1 MSNIPETGR
10 TRRVTIRLVVLQ
22 ILVVSLLATLGG
34 RLWYL
39 QIRNASV
46 YTAKATGN
54 HIREV
59 VEPAVRGEILDASG
73 RILAGNET
81 KLVVSVSRTSL
92 LQQKDAGKAVLTRL
106 ADVLGMPA
114 KDVQEKV
121 RLCDAKT
128 QQPCWNGSPYQP
140 IPVTKEATTQQAM
153 QIMERREDFP
163 GVTAQPTAVRHYTG
177 AEGANLAQV
186 LGYLS
191 PVTDD
196 EVSKTADKAGLDRYL
211 PADQIGRAG
220 LESVYDRDLRGTAG
234 ITKLEV
240 DNLGRVIGTADQ
252 AAPQT
257 GNNLVTSIDAKVQ
270 KVVEDNLAQAMGDA
284 RKTFDKVTNR
294 NYEADSGAAVVM
306 DVHTGRIVAMAS
318 APTYDPN
325 LWQGGISGKDYQAL
339 TSKESNFPLLNRAI
353 QGQSAPGSTFKV
365 ISTTAAVQA
374 GYSLDG
380 RYDCPKAM
388 TIGGRE
394 FKNFESESFG
404 AISLERALEVS
415 CDTVF
420 YGLAYDQ
427 WMKDGGIKPKKE
439 PGDWF
444 FKTAHQFGLGAK
456 TGIDLP
462 SEVTGRVPDRQWKQ
476 SFYDNNKD
484 AWCKQAEKG
493 GNSFSDQIARENC
506 VDGYQMRAGDAVN
519 FAIGQ
524 GDTLVTP
531 VQMAR
536 IYSALANGGTFY
548 RPTVAK
554 AVISP
559 GGDLVREIAPHEDG
573 RLPGDQKLLGYI
585 DQATAGVITSGTAAW
600 KFTGAGWPQ
609 GKIELHAKTGTAEV
623 EGKQT
628 TSWLTT
634 YSRDY
639 AVVMTIS
646 QGGTGSG
653 GSGDAIRR
661 IYQSLYGVDDKGNID
676 QGKALLPKPQAELP
690 KFNPDG
696 TAIIKPVSFDTSASP
711 VGTASSVVPVG
722 SADSAGSVDPAGPV
736 AAASSVVPVGDPGAA
751 GGSPRVF
758 LDPDRPGGGTP
769 VPGVSAAAAVEPTR
783 STTGRGRA

>member
-22 ILVVSLLATLGG
+22 VLVLSLLATLGG

-39 QIRNASV
+39 QVRNGSEYA
-46 YTAKATGN
+46 AKAQGN

-81 KLVVSVSRTSL
+81 KLVVSVSRTAL
-92 LQQKDAGKAVLTRL
+92 LQQKDRGKAALGRL
-106 ADVLGMPA
+106 AEVLGMPV
-114 KDVQEKV
+114 KDVENKV

-128 QQPCWNGSPYQP
+128 PQPCWNGSPYQP
-140 IPVTKEATTQQAM
+140 IPVTQQATTQQAM

-163 GVTAQPTAVRHYTG
+163 GITAQSTALRRYTG
-177 AEGANLAQV
+177 VEGANAAQV

-196 EVSKTADKAGLDRYL
+196 EVTKSADKTGRDRRQ
-211 PADQIGRAG
+211 PSDQIGRAG
-220 LESVYDRDLRGTAG
+220 LESVYDDDLRGTTG
-234 ITKLEV
+234 VDKLEV
-240 DNLGRVIGTADQ
+240 DNLGRVIGSAGRTPAQ
-252 AAPQT
+252 P
-257 GNNLVTSIDAKVQ
+257 GNNLVTSIDARVQ
-270 KVVEDNLAQAMGDA
+270 KVVEDQLAQAMTDA
-284 RKTFDKVTNR
+284 RKTYDKETQKNFV
-294 NYEADSGAAVVM
+294 ADSGAALVM

-318 APTYDPN
+318 APTFDPN
-325 LWQGGISGKDYQAL
+325 LWVGGISAKDYQNL
-339 TSKESNFPLLNRAI
+339 TGKDSNYPLINRAI

-380 RYDCPKAM
+380 RYACPKSL

-404 AISLERALEVS
+404 DISLERALEVS

-427 WMKDGGIKPKKE
+427 WMKDGGIKPKKD
-439 PGDWF
+439 PADWF

-456 TGIDLP
+456 TGVDLP
-462 SEVTGRVPDRQWKQ
+462 GEVPGRVPDRQWKQ
-476 SFYDNNKD
+476 SFYDANKD
-484 AWCKQAEKG
+484 AWCAQAAKG
-493 GNSFSDQIARENC
+493 GHEYADEIARENC
-506 VDGYQMRAGDAVN
+506 VDGNVMRAGDSVN

-531 VQMAR
+531 LQMAR
-536 IYSALANGGTFY
+536 IYSALANGGTLY
-548 RPTVAK
+548 RPTVGK
-554 AVISP
+554 AVVSP
-559 GGDLVREIAPHEDG
+559 DGKPVREIAPHVDG
-573 RLPGDQKLLGYI
+573 KLPDDGKLLSYI

-609 GKIELHAKTGTAEV
+609 GAIELHAKTGTAEV
-623 EGKQT
+623 AGKQT

-634 YSRDY
+634 YSKDY

-653 GSGDAIRR
+653 GSGDAVRR
-661 IYQSLYGVDDKGNID
+661 IYQALYGVDDKGGID
-676 QGKALLPKPQAELP
+676 NSKALLPKPQAELP

-696 TAIIKPVSFDTSASP
+696 TAIIQQASYP
-711 VGTASSVVPVG
+711 
-722 SADSAGSVDPAGPV
+722 AGS
-736 AAASSVVPVGDPGAA
+736 S
-751 GGSPRVF
+751 F
-758 LDPDRPGGGTP
+758 LDPTP
-769 VPGVSAAAAVEPTR
+769 PAGAQAPVDAVPAALEPTR
-783 STTGRGRA
+783 STGRGRA

>member
-22 ILVVSLLATLGG
+22 ILVLSLLATLGG

-59 VEPAVRGEILDASG
+59 VEPSVRGEILDASG
-73 RILAGNET
+73 RILAGNEAR
-81 KLVVSVSRTSL
+81 LVVSVSRTSL
-92 LQQKDAGKAVLTRL
+92 LQQKDGGKAVLGRL
-106 ADVLGMPA
+106 AEVLGMSA

-128 QQPCWNGSPYQP
+128 SQPCWNGSPYQP

-153 QIMERREDFP
+153 QMMERREDFP
-163 GVTAQPTAVRHYTG
+163 GITAQPTAVRRYTG
-177 AEGANLAQV
+177 VEGANMAQV

-191 PVTDD
+191 PVTDE
-196 EVSKTADKAGLDRYL
+196 EVSKTADKSGLDRYL

-240 DNLGRVIGTADQ
+240 DNLGRVIGTAGTV
-252 AAPQT
+252 APQT
-257 GNNLVTSIDAKVQ
+257 GNNLVTSIDARVQ
-270 KVVEDNLAQAMGDA
+270 KVVEDNLAQAMAEA
-284 RKTFDKVTNR
+284 RNTFDKVTNR

-306 DVHTGRIVAMAS
+306 DVHTGRIIAMAS

-325 LWQGGISGKDYQAL
+325 LWVGGISGKDYQSL
-339 TSKESNFPLLNRAI
+339 TSKDSNFPLLNRAI

-365 ISTTAAVQA
+365 VSTTAAVQA

-380 RYDCPKAM
+380 TYPCPKSM

-394 FKNFESESFG
+394 FKNFESENFG
-404 AISLERALEVS
+404 AISLEKALEVS

-427 WMKDGGIKPKKE
+427 WMKDGGIKPKKD

-484 AWCKQAEKG
+484 AWCAQAQKG

-519 FAIGQ
+519 YAIGQ

-548 RPTVAK
+548 RPTIAK

-559 GGDLVREIAPHEDG
+559 SGDLVREIAPHEDAKF
-573 RLPGDQKLLGYI
+573 PGDQKLLSYI

-600 KFTGAGWPQ
+600 KFNGWPQ
-609 GKIELHAKTGTAEV
+609 DKIALHAKTGTAEV

-628 TSWLTT
+628 TSWLDT
-634 YSRDY
+634 YSKDY
-639 AVVMTIS
+639 AVIMTIS

-661 IYQSLYGVDDKGNID
+661 IYQALYGVDDKGAID
-676 QGKALLPKPQAELP
+676 NGKALLPTPQGELP

-696 TAIIKPVSFDTSASP
+696 TAIIKPASY
-711 VGTASSVVPVG
+711 AI
-722 SADSAGSVDPAGPV
+722 DPA
-736 AAASSVVPVGDPGAA
+736 PGAPA
-751 GGSPRVF
+751 PAPVLSAVTPAQADAAQATAF
-758 LDPDRPGGGTP
+758 LDPMPPADSPAPYTAADAALEPNRP
-769 VPGVSAAAAVEPTR
+769 
-783 STTGRGRA
+783 GRGRA

>member
-106 ADVLGMPA
+106 AEVLGMPA

-163 GVTAQPTAVRHYTG
+163 GITAQPTAVRHYTG

-191 PVTDD
+191 PVTDE
-196 EVSKTADKAGLDRYL
+196 EVSKTAEQAGLDRYL

-339 TSKESNFPLLNRAI
+339 TNKDSNFPLLNRAI

-380 RYDCPKAM
+380 RYDCPKSM

-427 WMKDGGIKPKKE
+427 WMKDGGIKPKKD

-493 GNSFSDQIARENC
+493 GNTFSDQIARENC

-585 DQATAGVITSGTAAW
+585 DQATAGVVTGGTAAW

-676 QGKALLPKPQAELP
+676 QGRALLPKPQAELP

-696 TAIIKPVSFDTSASP
+696 TAIIKPVSFDAAAGSAASAGPATSAAP
-711 VGTASSVVPVG
+711 AALVGAP
-722 SADSAGSVDPAGPV
+722 PA
-736 AAASSVVPVGDPGAA
+736 
-751 GGSPRVF
+751 F
-758 LDPDRPGGGTP
+758 LDPDRSGGGTP
-769 VPGVSAAAAVEPTR
+769 VPGIPAAAAVEPTR

>member
-22 ILVVSLLATLGG
+22 ILVLSLLATLGG

-39 QIRNASV
+39 QIRSASE

-59 VEPAVRGEILDASG
+59 VEPAVRGEILDAAG

-81 KLVVSVSRTSL
+81 KLVVSVSRTAL
-92 LQQKDAGKAVLTRL
+92 MQQKDQGKAVLSRL
-106 ADVLGMPA
+106 AEVLGMPA

-128 QQPCWNGSPYQP
+128 PQPCWNGSPYQP
-140 IPVTKEATTQQAM
+140 IPVTKDATTQQAM

-163 GVTAQPTAVRHYTG
+163 GVTAQPTAIRHYTG
-177 AEGANLAQV
+177 VEGANAAQV

-196 EVSKTADKAGLDRYL
+196 EVSKTVDKTGLDRYL
-211 PADQIGRAG
+211 PSDQIGRAG
-220 LESVYDRDLRGTAG
+220 LESVYDRDLRGTTG
-234 ITKLEV
+234 VTKLEV
-240 DNLGRVIGTADQ
+240 DNLGRVIGTAGAVPAQ
-252 AAPQT
+252 P
-257 GNNLVTSIDAKVQ
+257 GNNLVTSIDARVQ
-270 KVVEDNLAQAMGDA
+270 KVVEDNLAQAMSDA

-325 LWQGGISGKDYQAL
+325 LWVGGITGKDYQNL
-339 TSKESNFPLLNRAI
+339 TTKESNFPLLNRAI

-374 GYSLDG
+374 GYPLDG
-380 RYDCPKAM
+380 KYPCPTSL

-394 FKNFESESFG
+394 FKNFEAESFG
-404 AISLERALEVS
+404 SISLEKALEIS

-427 WMKDGGIKPKKE
+427 WMKDGGIKPKKD

-444 FKTAHQFGLGAK
+444 YKTAHQFGLGAK

-484 AWCKQAEKG
+484 AWCAQAAKG
-493 GNSFSDQIARENC
+493 GNSYSDQIARENC
-506 VDGYQMRAGDAVN
+506 QDGYQMRAGDSVN

-531 VQMAR
+531 IQMAR
-536 IYSALANGGTFY
+536 IYAALANGGTFY

-559 GGDLVREIAPHEDG
+559 SGDLVREIAPHEDAKF
-573 RLPGDQKLLGYI
+573 PGDQKLLSYI
-585 DQATAGVITSGTAAW
+585 DQATAGVVTGGTAAW

-623 EGKQT
+623 QDKQT

-634 YSRDY
+634 YSADY

-661 IYQSLYGVDDKGNID
+661 IYQALYGVDDKGNID
-676 QGKALLPKPQAELP
+676 TGKAVLPKPQAELP

-696 TAIIKPVSFDTSASP
+696 TAIIKQAAFPAAP
-711 VGTASSVVPVG
+711 GTFLDPAQ
-722 SADSAGSVDPAGPV
+722 PAGPASALYT
-736 AAASSVVPVGDPGAA
+736 AAGAA
-751 GGSPRVF
+751 LEPNRGTWNGS
-758 LDPDRPGGGTP
+758 
-769 VPGVSAAAAVEPTR
+769 
-783 STTGRGRA
+783 TGRGRA

>member
-106 ADVLGMPA
+106 AEVLGMPA

-128 QQPCWNGSPYQP
+128 PQPCWNGSPYQP

-163 GVTAQPTAVRHYTG
+163 GITAQPTAVRHYTG

-191 PVTDD
+191 PVTDE

-270 KVVEDNLAQAMGDA
+270 KVVEDNLAQAMSDA

-380 RYDCPKAM
+380 RYDCPKSM

-427 WMKDGGIKPKKE
+427 WMKDGGIKPKKD

-462 SEVTGRVPDRQWKQ
+462 SEVPGRVPDRQWKQ

-493 GNSFSDQIARENC
+493 GNTFSDLIARENC

-585 DQATAGVITSGTAAW
+585 DQATAGVVTSGTAAW

-696 TAIIKPVSFDTSASP
+696 TAIIKPVSFDASA
-711 VGTASSVVPVG
+711 G
-722 SADSAGSVDPAGPV
+722 SAASATSAGSVGSVGSAV
-736 AAASSVVPVGDPGAA
+736 SAASVVPLGDPGVT

-758 LDPDRPGGGTP
+758 LDPDRSGGSTP
-769 VPGVSAAAAVEPTR
+769 VPVAAAAAAVEPTR

>member
-106 ADVLGMPA
+106 AEVLGMPA

-128 QQPCWNGSPYQP
+128 PQPCWNGSPYQP

-163 GVTAQPTAVRHYTG
+163 GITAQPTAVRHYTG

-234 ITKLEV
+234 VTKLEV

-257 GNNLVTSIDAKVQ
+257 GNNLVTSIDARVQ
-270 KVVEDNLAQAMGDA
+270 KVVEDNLAQAMSEA

-339 TSKESNFPLLNRAI
+339 TSKETNFPLLNRAI

-380 RYDCPKAM
+380 RYDCPKSM

-427 WMKDGGIKPKKE
+427 WMKDGGIKPKKD

-462 SEVTGRVPDRQWKQ
+462 SEVPGRVPDRQWKQ

-493 GNSFSDQIARENC
+493 GNTFSDQIARENC

-585 DQATAGVITSGTAAW
+585 DQATAGVVTGGTAAW

-696 TAIIKPVSFDTSASP
+696 TAIIKPASFDASAGSAAP
-711 VGTASSVVPVG
+711 AGSVVPAVSAVSAG
-722 SADSAGSVDPAGPV
+722 SAVSADSAVSA
-736 AAASSVVPVGDPGAA
+736 VPVGDPGVT

-758 LDPDRPGGGTP
+758 LDPDRSGGTP
-769 VPGVSAAAAVEPTR
+769 VPVAAAVAAVEPTR

>member
-10 TRRVTIRLVVLQ
+10 TQRVTIRLVVLQ
-22 ILVVSLLATLGG
+22 ILVLSLLATLGG

-39 QIRNASV
+39 QIRTGDEYA
-46 YTAKATGN
+46 AKAQGN

-59 VEPAVRGEILDASG
+59 VEPAIRGEILDASG
-73 RILAGNET
+73 RVLAGNET

-92 LQQKDAGKAVLTRL
+92 LQQKDHGKGVLARL
-106 ADVLGMPA
+106 ADVLGLPA
-114 KDVQEKV
+114 KDVQDKV

-128 QQPCWNGSPYQP
+128 PQPCWNGSPYQP
-140 IPVTKEATTQQAM
+140 IPVTQQATTQQAM

-163 GVTAQPTAVRHYTG
+163 GVTAQPTAVRRYTG
-177 AEGANLAQV
+177 VEGANASQV

-196 EVSKTADKAGLDRYL
+196 EVTKSADKSGRERRL
-211 PADQIGRAG
+211 PSDQIGRAG
-220 LESVYDRDLRGTAG
+220 LESVYDDDLRGTTG
-234 ITKLEV
+234 VDKLEV
-240 DNLGRVIGTADQ
+240 DNLGRVIGSAGRTA
-252 AAPQT
+252 AKP
-257 GNNLVTSIDAKVQ
+257 GENLVTSIDARVQ
-270 KVVEDNLAQAMGDA
+270 KVVEDQLAQAMVDA
-284 RKTFDKVTNR
+284 RKVYDKETKK

-306 DVHTGRIVAMAS
+306 DVHTGRIIAMAS
-318 APTYDPN
+318 APTFDPN
-325 LWQGGISGKDYQAL
+325 LWVGGISAKDYQNL
-339 TSKESNFPLLNRAI
+339 TSKDSNYPLINRAI

-380 RYDCPKAM
+380 HYPCPTSL

-404 AISLERALEVS
+404 DITLEKALEVS

-427 WMKDGGIKPKKE
+427 WMKDGGIKPKN
-439 PGDWF
+439 PNDWF
-444 FKTAHQFGLGAK
+444 FKTAHQFGLGSK

-462 SEVTGRVPDRQWKQ
+462 SEVPGRVPDRQWKQ
-476 SFYDNNKD
+476 SFFDANKD
-484 AWCKQAEKG
+484 AWCAQAAKG
-493 GNSFSDQIARENC
+493 GHEYTDEIARENC
-506 VDGYQMRAGDAVN
+506 VDGNQMRAGDSVN

-536 IYSALANGGTFY
+536 IYSALANGGTLY
-548 RPTVAK
+548 RPTVGK
-554 AVISP
+554 AIVSP
-559 GGDLVREIAPHEDG
+559 DGTLVRDIAPHEDG
-573 RLPGDQKLLGYI
+573 KLPADNKLLSYI
-585 DQATAGVITSGTAAW
+585 NQATAGVITSGTAAW

-623 EGKQT
+623 AGKQT

-634 YSRDY
+634 YSGDY

-653 GSGDAIRR
+653 GSGDSVRR
-661 IYQSLYGVDDKGNID
+661 IYQALYGVDDKGNVD
-676 QGKALLPKPQAELP
+676 NGKALLPKPQAELP

-696 TAIIKPVSFDTSASP
+696 TAIVKPASFQDGAAFP
-711 VGTASSVVPVG
+711 
-722 SADSAGSVDPAGPV
+722 AGSTFLDQAPPSGGAAEPYPV
-736 AAASSVVPVGDPGAA
+736 ALAA
-751 GGSPRVF
+751 
-758 LDPDRPGGGTP
+758 L
-769 VPGVSAAAAVEPTR
+769 EPTR
-783 STTGRGRA
+783 TGGRSRA

>member
-22 ILVVSLLATLGG
+22 ILVLSLLATLGG

-39 QIRNASV
+39 QIRNAKE

-81 KLVVSVSRTSL
+81 RLVVSVSRTSL
-92 LQQKDAGKAVLTRL
+92 LQQKDGGKAVLGRL
-106 ADVLGMPA
+106 AEVLGMPA

-128 QQPCWNGSPYQP
+128 PQPCWNGSPYQP

-163 GVTAQPTAVRHYTG
+163 GITAQPTAVRRYTG
-177 AEGANLAQV
+177 AEGANMAQV

-196 EVSKTADKAGLDRYL
+196 EVSKTADKTGLDRYL

-240 DNLGRVIGTADQ
+240 DNLGRVIGNAGTV
-252 AAPQT
+252 APQT
-257 GNNLVTSIDAKVQ
+257 GNNLVTSIDARVQ
-270 KVVEDNLAQAMGDA
+270 KVVEDNLAQAMSDA
-284 RKTFDKVTNR
+284 RNTFDKVTNR

-306 DVHTGRIVAMAS
+306 DVHTGRIIAMAS

-325 LWQGGISGKDYQAL
+325 LWVGGISGKDYQSL
-339 TSKESNFPLLNRAI
+339 TSKDSNFPLLNRAI

-365 ISTTAAVQA
+365 VSTTAAVQA

-380 RYDCPKAM
+380 TYPCPKAM

-404 AISLERALEVS
+404 SISLEKALEVS

-427 WMKDGGIKPKKE
+427 WMKDGGIKPKKDAA
-439 PGDWF
+439 DWF
-444 FKTAHQFGLGAK
+444 FKTAHEFGLGAK

-462 SEVTGRVPDRQWKQ
+462 SEVPGRVPDRQWKQ

-484 AWCKQAEKG
+484 AWCAQAQKG
-493 GNSFSDQIARENC
+493 GNSFSDQIAKENC

-519 FAIGQ
+519 YAIGQ

-548 RPTVAK
+548 RPTIAK

-559 GGDLVREIAPHEDG
+559 SGDLVREIAPHADAKF
-573 RLPGDQKLLGYI
+573 PGDQKLLSYI

-600 KFTGAGWPQ
+600 KFNGWPQ
-609 GKIELHAKTGTAEV
+609 DKIALHAKTGTAEV

-628 TSWLTT
+628 TSWLDT
-634 YSRDY
+634 YSKDY

-661 IYQSLYGVDDKGNID
+661 IYQALYGVDDKGNID
-676 QGKALLPKPQAELP
+676 NGKALLPAPQADLP

-696 TAIIKPVSFDTSASP
+696 TAIIKPAAYT
-711 VGTASSVVPVG
+711 
-722 SADSAGSVDPAGPV
+722 VDPAQGSVAQAPAL
-736 AAASSVVPVGDPGAA
+736 AAAPAFAPAPA
-751 GGSPRVF
+751 
-758 LDPDRPGGGTP
+758 LTP
-769 VPGVSAAAAVEPTR
+769 VPALAAAAAPAPSDAAAAVAWDPSATFLDPAPPAGSPAPYTAVDTALEPTNR
-783 STTGRGRA
+783 QGRGRA

>member
-106 ADVLGMPA
+106 AEVLGMPA

-163 GVTAQPTAVRHYTG
+163 GITAQPTAVRHYTG

-191 PVTDD
+191 PVTDE
-196 EVSKTADKAGLDRYL
+196 EVSKTADQAGLDRYL

-339 TSKESNFPLLNRAI
+339 TSKDSNFPLLNRAI

-380 RYDCPKAM
+380 RYDCPKSM

-493 GNSFSDQIARENC
+493 GNTFSDQIARENC

-585 DQATAGVITSGTAAW
+585 DQATAGVVTGGTAAW

-696 TAIIKPVSFDTSASP
+696 TAIIKPVSFDASA
-711 VGTASSVVPVG
+711 GAAASVVPVG
-722 SADSAGSVDPAGPV
+722 QASSASSATSAGSAG
-736 AAASSVVPVGDPGAA
+736 SVVPVGDPGVTGGAA
-751 GGSPRVF
+751 RVF

-769 VPGVSAAAAVEPTR
+769 VPGIAAAAAVEPTR

>member
-22 ILVVSLLATLGG
+22 ILVLSLLATLGG

-106 ADVLGMPA
+106 AEVLGMPA

-128 QQPCWNGSPYQP
+128 PQPCWNGSPYQP

-163 GVTAQPTAVRHYTG
+163 GITAQPTAVRHYTG

-196 EVSKTADKAGLDRYL
+196 EVSRTADKAGLDRYL

-252 AAPQT
+252 ALPQT

-325 LWQGGISGKDYQAL
+325 LWQGGISGQDYQAL

-427 WMKDGGIKPKKE
+427 WMKDGGIKPKKD

-493 GNSFSDQIARENC
+493 GNTFSDQIARENC

-585 DQATAGVITSGTAAW
+585 DQATAGVVTSGTAAW

-696 TAIIKPVSFDTSASP
+696 TAIIKPVSFDAGAGPAGSALP
-711 VGTASSVVPVG
+711 TGSVVP
-722 SADSAGSVDPAGPV
+722 A
-736 AAASSVVPVGDPGAA
+736 GDPGVTD
-751 GGSPRVF
+751 GSPRVF
-758 LDPDRPGGGTP
+758 LDPDRSGGTP
-769 VPGVSAAAAVEPTR
+769 VPVAAAATAAAAVEPTR
-783 STTGRGRA
+783 SSTGRGRA

>member
-22 ILVVSLLATLGG
+22 ILVLSLLATLGG

-73 RILAGNET
+73 RILAGNEAR
-81 KLVVSVSRTSL
+81 LVVSVSRTSL
-92 LQQKDAGKAVLTRL
+92 LQQKDGGKAVLGRL
-106 ADVLGMPA
+106 AEVLGMPA
-114 KDVQEKV
+114 KDVQEKT

-128 QQPCWNGSPYQP
+128 PQPCWNGSPYQP

-163 GVTAQPTAVRHYTG
+163 GVTAQPTAVRRYTG
-177 AEGANLAQV
+177 AEGANMAQV

-191 PVTDD
+191 PVTDE
-196 EVSKTADKAGLDRYL
+196 EVSKTASKSGLDRYL

-234 ITKLEV
+234 ITQLEV
-240 DNLGRVIGTADQ
+240 DNLGRVIGTAGA

-257 GNNLVTSIDAKVQ
+257 GNNLVTSIDARVQ
-270 KVVEDNLAQAMGDA
+270 KVVEDNLAQAMADA

-325 LWQGGISGKDYQAL
+325 LWVGGITGKDYQSL
-339 TSKESNFPLLNRAI
+339 TSKDSNFPLLNRAI

-365 ISTTAAVQA
+365 VSTTAAVEA

-380 RYDCPKAM
+380 TYACPKSM

-394 FKNFESESFG
+394 FKNFESENFG
-404 AISLERALEVS
+404 SISLEKALEVS

-484 AWCKQAEKG
+484 AWCAQAQKG
-493 GNSFSDQIARENC
+493 GTSFSDQIAKENC

-548 RPTVAK
+548 RPTIAK

-559 GGDLVREIAPHEDG
+559 SGDLVREIAPHEDG
-573 RLPGDQKLLGYI
+573 KFPGSQKLLSYI
-585 DQATAGVITSGTAAW
+585 DQATAGVITGGTAAW
-600 KFTGAGWPQ
+600 KFSGAGWPQ
-609 GKIELHAKTGTAEV
+609 NKIELHAKTGTAEV

-634 YSRDY
+634 YSKDY

-653 GSGDAIRR
+653 GSGDAVRR
-661 IYQSLYGVDDKGNID
+661 IYQALYGVDDKGNID
-676 QGKALLPKPQAELP
+676 NGKALLPAPQAELP

-696 TAIIKPVSFDTSASP
+696 TAIVKQAAYTANTADTSNTVGPAPAFLEQTQGEPAPAS
-711 VGTASSVVPVG
+711 A
-722 SADSAGSVDPAGPV
+722 
-736 AAASSVVPVGDPGAA
+736 
-751 GGSPRVF
+751 F
-758 LDPDRPGGGTP
+758 LDPAQPNDRPAPGT
-769 VPGVSAAAAVEPTR
+769 AADAALEPNR
-783 STTGRGRA
+783 GPGRGRA

>member
-22 ILVVSLLATLGG
+22 ILVLSLLATLGG

-39 QIRNASV
+39 QIRNAKE

-81 KLVVSVSRTSL
+81 RLVVSVSRTSL
-92 LQQKDAGKAVLTRL
+92 LQQKDGGKGVLGRL
-106 ADVLGMPA
+106 AEVLGMPA

-163 GVTAQPTAVRHYTG
+163 GVTAQPTAVRRYTG
-177 AEGANLAQV
+177 AEGANMAQV

-191 PVTDD
+191 PVTDE
-196 EVSKTADKAGLDRYL
+196 EVSKTASKSGLDRYL

-234 ITKLEV
+234 ITKLAV
-240 DNLGRVIGTADQ
+240 DNLGRVIGTAGSV
-252 AAPQT
+252 APQT
-257 GNNLVTSIDAKVQ
+257 GDNLVTSIDARVQ
-270 KVVEDNLAQAMGDA
+270 KVVEDNLAQAMTDA
-284 RKTFDKVTNR
+284 RNTFDKVTNR

-325 LWQGGISGKDYQAL
+325 LWVGGISGKDYQSL
-339 TSKESNFPLLNRAI
+339 TSKDSNFPLLNRAI

-365 ISTTAAVQA
+365 VSTTAAVQA

-380 RYDCPKAM
+380 TYACPKSL

-394 FKNFESESFG
+394 FKNFESENFG
-404 AISLERALEVS
+404 SISLEKALEVS

-427 WMKDGGIKPKKE
+427 WMKDGGIKPKN

-444 FKTAHQFGLGAK
+444 FKTAHEFGLGAK

-462 SEVTGRVPDRQWKQ
+462 AEVPGRVPDRQWKQ

-484 AWCKQAEKG
+484 AWCAQAQKG

-548 RPTVAK
+548 RPTIAK

-559 GGDLVREIAPHEDG
+559 SGDLVREIAPHEDAKF
-573 RLPGDQKLLGYI
+573 PGDQKLLSYI

-600 KFTGAGWPQ
+600 KFAGAGWPQ
-609 GKIELHAKTGTAEV
+609 NKIELHAKTGTAEV

-634 YSRDY
+634 YSKDY

-653 GSGDAIRR
+653 GSGDAVRR
-661 IYQSLYGVDDKGNID
+661 IYQALYGVDDKGNID
-676 QGKALLPKPQAELP
+676 NSKALLPAPQSQLP

-696 TAIIKPVSFDTSASP
+696 TAIIKPASYDA
-711 VGTASSVVPVG
+711 GAVPPAQAAQAVQL
-722 SADSAGSVDPAGPV
+722 APLAPAQAGAV
-736 AAASSVVPVGDPGAA
+736 AAAQVDYDPAVA
-751 GGSPRVF
+751 F
-758 LDPDRPGGGTP
+758 LDPTPPAGSPASYTAVDAALEPNRP
-769 VPGVSAAAAVEPTR
+769 
-783 STTGRGRA
+783 GRGRA

>member
-22 ILVVSLLATLGG
+22 ILVLSLLATLGG

-39 QIRNASV
+39 QIRNAKE

-73 RILAGNET
+73 RILAGNEAR
-81 KLVVSVSRTSL
+81 LVVSVSRTSL
-92 LQQKDAGKAVLTRL
+92 LQQKDGGKAVLGRL
-106 ADVLGMPA
+106 AEVLGMPA

-128 QQPCWNGSPYQP
+128 PQPCWNGSPYQP

-163 GVTAQPTAVRHYTG
+163 GITAQPTSVRRYTG

-196 EVSKTADKAGLDRYL
+196 EVSKTADKSGLDRYL

-240 DNLGRVIGTADQ
+240 DNLGRVIGTAGTV
-252 AAPQT
+252 APQT
-257 GNNLVTSIDAKVQ
+257 GNNLVTSIDARVQ
-270 KVVEDNLAQAMGDA
+270 KVVEDNLAQAMADA
-284 RKTFDKVTNR
+284 RNTFDKVTNR

-306 DVHTGRIVAMAS
+306 DVHTGRIIAMAS

-325 LWQGGISGKDYQAL
+325 LWVGGISGKDYQSL
-339 TSKESNFPLLNRAI
+339 TSKDSNFPLLNRAI

-365 ISTTAAVQA
+365 ISTTAAVEA

-380 RYDCPKAM
+380 TYSCPKAM

-394 FKNFESESFG
+394 FKNFESENFG
-404 AISLERALEVS
+404 SISLEKALEVS

-427 WMKDGGIKPKKE
+427 WMKDGGIKPKKD

-444 FKTAHQFGLGAK
+444 FKAAHQFGLGAK
-456 TGIDLP
+456 TGVDLP
-462 SEVTGRVPDRQWKQ
+462 AEVPGRVPDRQWKQ

-484 AWCKQAEKG
+484 AWCAQAQKG

-519 FAIGQ
+519 YAIGQ

-548 RPTVAK
+548 RPTIAK

-559 GGDLVREIAPHEDG
+559 SGDLVREIAPHEDAKF
-573 RLPGDQKLLGYI
+573 PGDQKLLSYI

-600 KFTGAGWPQ
+600 KFNGWPQ
-609 GKIELHAKTGTAEV
+609 DKIALHAKTGTAEV

-628 TSWLTT
+628 TSWLDT
-634 YSRDY
+634 YSKDY
-639 AVVMTIS
+639 AIVMTIS

-661 IYQSLYGVDDKGNID
+661 IYQALYGVDDKGNID
-676 QGKALLPKPQAELP
+676 NSKALLPTPQGELP

-696 TAIIKPVSFDTSASP
+696 TAIIKPASY
-711 VGTASSVVPVG
+711 T
-722 SADSAGSVDPAGPV
+722 VDPA
-736 AAASSVVPVGDPGAA
+736 PGAVAPAPVLPAA
-751 GGSPRVF
+751 GPAQSVQAVPPVQAAQPVQF
-758 LDPDRPGGGTP
+758 TQFAQADAAPATAWLDPAPPSDSP
-769 VPGVSAAAAVEPTR
+769 VSYTVADAALEPNR
-783 STTGRGRA
+783 AGRGRA

>member
-1 MSNIPETGR
+1 MTNIPETGR

-22 ILVVSLLATLGG
+22 ILVLSLLATLGG

-39 QIRNASV
+39 QIRNGKEFSE
-46 YTAKATGN
+46 KAQGN

-59 VEPAVRGEILDASG
+59 VEPAVRGEILDAAG

-81 KLVVSVSRTSL
+81 KLVVSVSRTAL
-92 LQQKDAGKAVLTRL
+92 MQQKDRGKEVLTRL
-106 ADVLGMPA
+106 AEVLGVPA
-114 KDVQEKV
+114 DDVKNKV

-128 QQPCWNGSPYQP
+128 PQPCWNGSPYQP
-140 IPVTKEATTQQAM
+140 IPVTQQATTQQAM

-163 GVTAQPTAVRHYTG
+163 GVTAQPTALRRYTG
-177 AEGANLAQV
+177 AEGASAAQI

-196 EVSKTADKAGLDRYL
+196 EVTKTADKSGRERRL
-211 PADQIGRAG
+211 PSDQIGRAG
-220 LESVYDRDLRGTAG
+220 LESVYDDDLRGTTG
-234 ITKLEV
+234 VDRLEV
-240 DNLGRVIGTADQ
+240 DNLGRVIGSAGTTPAQ
-252 AAPQT
+252 P
-257 GNNLVTSIDAKVQ
+257 GNNLVTSIDARVQ
-270 KVVEDNLAQAMGDA
+270 KVVEDQLNQAMVEA
-284 RKTFDKVTNR
+284 RKVFDKETNR
-294 NYEADSGAAVVM
+294 NYIADSGAAVVM

-325 LWQGGISGKDYQAL
+325 LWVGGISAKDYEAL
-339 TSKESNFPLLNRAI
+339 NSKDSNYPLINRAI

-374 GYSLDG
+374 GYDLNG
-380 RYDCPKAM
+380 RYPCPKSL

-394 FKNFESESFG
+394 FKNFESEQFG
-404 AISLERALEVS
+404 DITLEKALEVS

-427 WMKDGGIKPKKE
+427 WMKDGGLKPKKDA
-439 PGDWF
+439 PDWF
-444 FKTAHQFGLGAK
+444 FKTAHEFGLGAK

-462 SEVTGRVPDRQWKQ
+462 GEVPGRVPDRQWKQ
-476 SFYDNNKD
+476 SYYDAMKQS
-484 AWCKQAEKG
+484 WCDQAAKG
-493 GNSFSDQIARENC
+493 GHEYADEIARENC
-506 VDGYQMRAGDAVN
+506 ADGNQMRAGDMVN

-531 VQMAR
+531 LQMAR
-536 IYSALANGGTFY
+536 IYSALANGGTLY
-548 RPTVAK
+548 RPSIGK
-554 AVISP
+554 AVVSP
-559 GGDLVREIAPHEDG
+559 DGTLVRDIAPHEDG
-573 RLPGDQKLLGYI
+573 KIPAQGQLLEYI

-623 EGKQT
+623 AGKQT

-634 YSRDY
+634 YSKDY

-653 GSGDAIRR
+653 GSGDSVRR
-661 IYQSLYGVDDKGNID
+661 IYQALYGVDDKGTID
-676 QGKALLPKPQAELP
+676 NGKALLPKPQAELP

-696 TAIIKPVSFDTSASP
+696 TAIVQ
-711 VGTASSVVPVG
+711 
-722 SADSAGSVDPAGPV
+722 
-736 AAASSVVPVGDPGAA
+736 AAYTYEGD
-751 GGSPRVF
+751 RTF
-758 LDPDRPGGGTP
+758 LDPARPAQADPAPAVALAALEPNRAGG
-769 VPGVSAAAAVEPTR
+769 PGR
-783 STTGRGRA
+783 SRS

>member
-22 ILVVSLLATLGG
+22 ILVLSLLATLGG

-106 ADVLGMPA
+106 AEVLGMPA

-128 QQPCWNGSPYQP
+128 PQPCWNGSPYQP
-140 IPVTKEATTQQAM
+140 IPVTKDATTQQAM

-177 AEGANLAQV
+177 AEGANMAQV

-191 PVTDD
+191 PVTDE

-234 ITKLEV
+234 VTKLEV
-240 DNLGRVIGTADQ
+240 DNLGRVIGTADK

-257 GNNLVTSIDAKVQ
+257 GNNLVTSIDARVQ
-270 KVVEDNLAQAMGDA
+270 KVVEDNLAQAMADA
-284 RKTFDKVTNR
+284 RKTWDKNTQR

-306 DVHTGRIVAMAS
+306 DVHTGQIVAMAS
-318 APTYDPN
+318 APSYDPN
-325 LWQGGISGKDYQAL
+325 LWQGGISGKDYQGL
-339 TSKESNFPLLNRAI
+339 TSKDSNFPLLNRAI

-365 ISTTAAVQA
+365 VSTAAAAQA
-374 GYSLDG
+374 GYALNGNYPCPASL
-380 RYDCPKAM
+380 

-394 FKNFESESFG
+394 FKNFESQGHGSITL
-404 AISLERALEVS
+404 ARALEVS

-427 WMKDGGIKPKKE
+427 WMADGGIKPKKE
-439 PGDWF
+439 TGDWF
-444 FKTAHQFGLGAK
+444 YKTAHQFGLGAK

-462 SEVTGRVPDRQWKQ
+462 SEATGRVPDRQWKQ

-484 AWCKQAEKG
+484 AWCRQAEKG
-493 GNSFSDQIARENC
+493 GKEYADLIAKENC
-506 VDGYQMRAGDAVN
+506 ADGYVLRAGDAVN
-519 FAIGQ
+519 YAIGQ

-531 VQMAR
+531 LQMAR
-536 IYSALANGGTFY
+536 IYAALANGGTLW

-559 GGDLVREIAPHEDG
+559 SGELVREIAPHEDG
-573 RLPGDQKLLGYI
+573 RLPTDAKTLQYI
-585 DQATAGVITSGTAAW
+585 DEATKGVVSTGTAAW

-609 GKIELHAKTGTAEV
+609 DKIELHAKTGTAEV

-628 TSWLTT
+628 TSYLTT

-653 GSGDAIRR
+653 GSGDSVRR
-661 IYQSLYGVDDKGNID
+661 IYQALYGVDDKGGID
-676 QGKALLPKPQAELP
+676 QGRALLPKPQAELP
-690 KFNPDG
+690 KFNADG
-696 TAIIKPVSFDTSASP
+696 TAIIKPASFAG
-711 VGTASSVVPVG
+711 GTAG
-722 SADSAGSVDPAGPV
+722 DAG
-736 AAASSVVPVGDPGAA
+736 AADPGVTGAA
-751 GGSPRVF
+751 PRVF
-758 LDPDRPGGGTP
+758 LDPAQPGGTAP
-769 VPGVSAAAAVEPTR
+769 VLLAAEAAAVEPTR
-783 STTGRGRA
+783 STGRGRA

>member
-106 ADVLGMPA
+106 AEVLGMPA

-163 GVTAQPTAVRHYTG
+163 GITAQPTAVRHYTG

-191 PVTDD
+191 PVTDE
-196 EVSKTADKAGLDRYL
+196 EVSKTAEQAGLDRYL

-339 TSKESNFPLLNRAI
+339 TNKDSNFPLLNRAI

-380 RYDCPKAM
+380 RYDCPKSM

-427 WMKDGGIKPKKE
+427 WMKDGGIKPKKD

-493 GNSFSDQIARENC
+493 GNTFSDQIARENC

-585 DQATAGVITSGTAAW
+585 DQATAGVVTGGTAAW

-676 QGKALLPKPQAELP
+676 QGRALLPKPQAELP

-696 TAIIKPVSFDTSASP
+696 TAIIKPVSFDA
-711 VGTASSVVPVG
+711 AAG
-722 SADSAGSVDPAGPV
+722 SAASAGPAAP
-736 AAASSVVPVGDPGAA
+736 AALVGAPPA
-751 GGSPRVF
+751 F
-758 LDPDRPGGGTP
+758 LDPDRSGGGTP
-769 VPGVSAAAAVEPTR
+769 VPGIPAAAAVEPTR

>member
-22 ILVVSLLATLGG
+22 ILVLSLLATLGG

-39 QIRNASV
+39 QIRTGSQYV
-46 YTAKATGN
+46 AKSQGN

-59 VEPAVRGEILDASG
+59 VEPAIRGEILDASG
-73 RILAGNET
+73 RVLAGNQT

-92 LQQKDAGKAVLTRL
+92 LQQKDHGKAVLSRL
-106 ADVLGMPA
+106 ADVLGVPA

-128 QQPCWNGSPYQP
+128 PQPCWNGSPYQP
-140 IPVTKEATTQQAM
+140 IPVTQQATTQQAM

-163 GVTAQPTAVRHYTG
+163 GVTAQPTAVRQYPLPD
-177 AEGANLAQV
+177 GANAAQV

-196 EVSKTADKAGLDRYL
+196 EVSKSADKTGRDRRL
-211 PADQIGRAG
+211 PSDQVGRAG
-220 LESVYDRDLRGTAG
+220 LESVYDNDLRGTTG
-234 ITKLEV
+234 VDKLEV
-240 DNLGRVIGTADQ
+240 DNLGRVIGSAGGTPAQ
-252 AAPQT
+252 P
-257 GNNLVTSIDAKVQ
+257 GNNLVTSIDARVQ
-270 KVVEDNLAQAMGDA
+270 KSVEDNLLQAMSDA
-284 RKTFDKVTNR
+284 RKTVDTVTNQPFA
-294 NYEADSGAAVVM
+294 ADSGAALVM
-306 DVHTGRIVAMAS
+306 DVHTGRIIAMAS

-325 LWQGGISGKDYQAL
+325 LWVGGISANDYQSL
-339 TSKESNFPLLNRAI
+339 TNQDSNYPLLNRAI

-365 ISTTAAVQA
+365 VSTSAAVQA

-380 RYDCPKAM
+380 HYSCPPSM

-394 FKNFESESFG
+394 FKNFEGESFG
-404 AISLERALEVS
+404 DISLEKALEIS

-427 WMKDGGIKPKKE
+427 WVQDGGIKPKAN

-462 SEVTGRVPDRQWKQ
+462 AEVTGRVPDRQWKQ
-476 SFYDNNKD
+476 SFYDSNKD
-484 AWCKQAEKG
+484 AWCAQAAKG
-493 GNSFSDQIARENC
+493 GQAYADQIARENC
-506 VDGYQMRAGDAVN
+506 IDGYQMRAGDAVN
-519 FAIGQ
+519 YAIGQ

-536 IYSALANGGTFY
+536 IYSALANGGTLY
-548 RPTVAK
+548 RPTIAK
-554 AVISP
+554 AVVSP
-559 GGDLVREIAPHEDG
+559 SGQLVRDIAPHVDG
-573 RLPGDQKLLGYI
+573 KLPDDDKTLQYI

-600 KFTGAGWPQ
+600 KFAGAGWPQ

-623 EGKQT
+623 YGKQT

-634 YSRDY
+634 YSADY

-653 GSGDAIRR
+653 GSGDAVRR
-661 IYQSLYGVDDKGNID
+661 IYQALYGVDDKGNVD
-676 QGKALLPKPQAELP
+676 TGKALLPKPQTDLP

-696 TAIIKPVSFDTSASP
+696 TAVLAQAT
-711 VGTASSVVPVG
+711 
-722 SADSAGSVDPAGPV
+722 
-736 AAASSVVPVGDPGAA
+736 
-751 GGSPRVF
+751 F
-758 LDPDRPGGGTP
+758 LDPVQPAGTSGGYLALP
-769 VPGVSAAAAVEPTR
+769 AALEPARVSGSVN
-783 STTGRGRA
+783 GRGRA

>member
-22 ILVVSLLATLGG
+22 VLVLSLLATLGG

-39 QIRNASV
+39 QIRNGKEF
-46 YTAKATGN
+46 TAKAQGN

-81 KLVVSVSRTSL
+81 KLVVSVSRTAL
-92 LQQKDAGKAVLTRL
+92 LQQKDHGKAVLTRL
-106 ADVLGMPA
+106 AEVLGVPA
-114 KDVQEKV
+114 DDVKNKV

-128 QQPCWNGSPYQP
+128 PQPCWNGSPYQP
-140 IPVTKEATTQQAM
+140 IPVTQQATTQQAM

-163 GVTAQPTAVRHYTG
+163 GVTAQPTALRRYTG
-177 AEGANLAQV
+177 AEGASAAQV

-196 EVSKTADKAGLDRYL
+196 EVTKSAQKDGRARRL
-211 PADQIGRAG
+211 PSDQVGRAG
-220 LESVYDRDLRGTAG
+220 LESVYDDDLRGTTG
-234 ITKLEV
+234 VDRLEV
-240 DNLGRVIGTADQ
+240 DNLGRVIGSAGTTPAQ
-252 AAPQT
+252 P
-257 GNNLVTSIDAKVQ
+257 GNNLVTSIDARVQ
-270 KVVEDNLAQAMGDA
+270 KVVEDQLSQAMAEA
-284 RKTFDKVTNR
+284 RKTYDKVTSR
-294 NYEADSGAAVVM
+294 NYVADSGAAVVM

-325 LWQGGISGKDYQAL
+325 LWVGGISAKDY
-339 TSKESNFPLLNRAI
+339 ESLNNKDSNYPLINRAI

-374 GYSLDG
+374 GYSLNG
-380 RYDCPKAM
+380 HYPCPKSL

-394 FKNFESESFG
+394 FKNFESENFG
-404 AISLERALEVS
+404 DISLEKALEVS

-427 WMKDGGIKPKKE
+427 WMKDGGLKPKKDA
-439 PGDWF
+439 GDWF

-456 TGIDLP
+456 TGVDLP
-462 SEVTGRVPDRQWKQ
+462 GEVPGRVPDRQWKQ
-476 SFYDNNKD
+476 SYFD
-484 AWCKQAEKG
+484 AMKQSWCEQAAKG
-493 GNSFSDQIARENC
+493 GHSESDEIARENC
-506 VDGYQMRAGDAVN
+506 ADGNQMRAGDMVN

-531 VQMAR
+531 IQMAR
-536 IYSALANGGTFY
+536 IYSALANGGTLY
-548 RPTVAK
+548 RPTIGK
-554 AVISP
+554 AVVAPDGS
-559 GGDLVREIAPHEDG
+559 LVRDIAPHEDG
-573 RLPGDQKLLGYI
+573 KIPAQGQLLEYI
-585 DQATAGVITSGTAAW
+585 DQATAGVVTAGTAAW

-623 EGKQT
+623 AGKQT

-634 YSRDY
+634 YSKDY

-653 GSGDAIRR
+653 GSGDSVRR
-661 IYQSLYGVDDKGNID
+661 IYQALYGVDDKGGID
-676 QGKALLPKPQAELP
+676 NGKALLPQPQAQLP

-696 TAIIKPVSFDTSASP
+696 TAIVP
-711 VGTASSVVPVG
+711 TAWTYQ
-722 SADSAGSVDPAGPV
+722 D
-736 AAASSVVPVGDPGAA
+736 GAA
-751 GGSPRVF
+751 F
-758 LDPDRPGGGTP
+758 LDPAPAQRTAP
-769 VPGVSAAAAVEPTR
+769 AAPLLPAAVEPTR
-783 STTGRGRA
+783 TGGHGRGRA

>member
-22 ILVVSLLATLGG
+22 ILVLSLLATLGG

-81 KLVVSVSRTSL
+81 RLVVSVSRTSL
-92 LQQKDAGKAVLTRL
+92 LQQKDGGKAVLGRL
-106 ADVLGMPA
+106 AEVLGMPA

-128 QQPCWNGSPYQP
+128 PQPCWNGSPYQP
-140 IPVTKEATTQQAM
+140 IPVTKEATTQQAL

-163 GVTAQPTAVRHYTG
+163 GITAQPTAVRHYTG
-177 AEGANLAQV
+177 VEGANMAQV

-191 PVTDD
+191 PVTDE
-196 EVSKTADKAGLDRYL
+196 EVSKTADKTGLDRYL

-240 DNLGRVIGTADQ
+240 DNLGRVIGNAGIVE
-252 AAPQT
+252 PRT
-257 GNNLVTSIDAKVQ
+257 GDNLVTSIDARVQ
-270 KVVEDNLAQAMGDA
+270 KVVEDNLVQAMNDA

-325 LWQGGISGKDYQAL
+325 LWQGGISGQDYQAL
-339 TSKESNFPLLNRAI
+339 TSKDSNFPLLNRAI

-380 RYDCPKAM
+380 TYPCPKSL

-394 FKNFESESFG
+394 FKNFESENFG
-404 AISLERALEVS
+404 SITLEKALEVS

-427 WMKDGGIKPKKE
+427 WMKDGGIKPKKDTA
-439 PGDWF
+439 DWF
-444 FKTAHQFGLGAK
+444 YKTAHQFGLGAK

-462 SEVTGRVPDRQWKQ
+462 SEVPGRVPDRQWKQ
-476 SFYDNNKD
+476 SFFDNNKD
-484 AWCKQAEKG
+484 AWCRQAEKG
-493 GNSFSDQIARENC
+493 GTTFSDQIARENC
-506 VDGYQMRAGDAVN
+506 VDGYQMRAGDSVN

-531 VQMAR
+531 IQMAR

-559 GGDLVREIAPHEDG
+559 GGELVREIAPHEDAKF
-573 RLPGDQKLLGYI
+573 PGDQKLLSYI
-585 DQATAGVITSGTAAW
+585 DQATAGVVTGGTAAW

-634 YSRDY
+634 YSDDY

-661 IYQSLYGVDDKGNID
+661 IYQALYGVDDKGNID
-676 QGKALLPKPQAELP
+676 GGKALLPKPQAELP

-696 TAIIKPVSFDTSASP
+696 TAVIKPA
-711 VGTASSVVPVG
+711 GYTA
-722 SADSAGSVDPAGPV
+722 A
-736 AAASSVVPVGDPGAA
+736 GDPGVT
-751 GGSPRVF
+751 GPSPRVF
-758 LDPDRPGGGTP
+758 LDPAQPAGPPTAP
-769 VPGVSAAAAVEPTR
+769 TAADFAAVEPNR
-783 STTGRGRA
+783 GTGRSRA

>member
-10 TRRVTIRLVVLQ
+10 TQRVTIRLVVLQ
-22 ILVVSLLATLGG
+22 ILVLSLLATLGG

-39 QIRNASV
+39 QIRTGDEYA
-46 YTAKATGN
+46 AKAQGN

-59 VEPAVRGEILDASG
+59 VEPAIRGEILDASG
-73 RILAGNET
+73 RVLAGNET

-92 LQQKDAGKAVLTRL
+92 LQQKDHGKGVLTRL
-106 ADVLGMPA
+106 ADVLGLPA
-114 KDVQEKV
+114 KDVQDKV

-128 QQPCWNGSPYQP
+128 PQPCWNGSPYQP
-140 IPVTKEATTQQAM
+140 IPVTQQATTQQAM

-163 GVTAQPTAVRHYTG
+163 GVTAQPTAVRRYTG
-177 AEGANLAQV
+177 VEGANASQV

-196 EVSKTADKAGLDRYL
+196 EVTKSADKSGRERRL
-211 PADQIGRAG
+211 PSDQIGRAG
-220 LESVYDRDLRGTAG
+220 LESVYDDALRGTTG
-234 ITKLEV
+234 VDKLEV
-240 DNLGRVIGTADQ
+240 DNLGRVIGSAGRTEAKPGD
-252 AAPQT
+252 
-257 GNNLVTSIDAKVQ
+257 NLVTSIDARVQ
-270 KVVEDNLAQAMGDA
+270 KVVEDQLAQAMVDA
-284 RKTFDKVTNR
+284 RKVYDKETQK

-306 DVHTGRIVAMAS
+306 DVHTGRIIAMAS
-318 APTYDPN
+318 APTFDPN
-325 LWQGGISGKDYQAL
+325 LWVGGISAKDYQNL
-339 TSKESNFPLLNRAI
+339 TSKDSNYPLINRAI

-380 RYDCPKAM
+380 HYPCPTSL

-404 AISLERALEVS
+404 DITLEKALEVS

-427 WMKDGGIKPKKE
+427 WMKDGGIKPTN
-439 PGDWF
+439 PNDWF
-444 FKTAHQFGLGAK
+444 FKTAHQFGLGSK

-462 SEVTGRVPDRQWKQ
+462 AEVPGRVPDRQWKQ
-476 SFYDNNKD
+476 SFFDANKD
-484 AWCKQAEKG
+484 SWCAQAAKG
-493 GNSFSDQIARENC
+493 GHEYADEIARENC
-506 VDGYQMRAGDAVN
+506 VDGNQMRAGDSVN

-536 IYSALANGGTFY
+536 IYSALANGGTLY
-548 RPTVAK
+548 RPTVGK
-554 AVISP
+554 AVMSP
-559 GGDLVREIAPHEDG
+559 DGTLVRDIAPHEDG
-573 RLPGDQKLLGYI
+573 KLPADNKLLSYI
-585 DQATAGVITSGTAAW
+585 NQATAGVITSGTAAW

-623 EGKQT
+623 AGKQT

-634 YSRDY
+634 YSGDY

-653 GSGDAIRR
+653 GSGDSVRR
-661 IYQSLYGVDDKGNID
+661 IYQALYGVDDKGNVD
-676 QGKALLPKPQAELP
+676 NSKALLPKPQAELP

-696 TAIIKPVSFDTSASP
+696 TAIVKAASFQDGAAFPAGSTFLDQAP
-711 VGTASSVVPVG
+711 PTGG
-722 SADSAGSVDPAGPV
+722 SADPYPV
-736 AAASSVVPVGDPGAA
+736 APVA
-751 GGSPRVF
+751 
-758 LDPDRPGGGTP
+758 L
-769 VPGVSAAAAVEPTR
+769 EPTR
-783 STTGRGRA
+783 TGGRSRA

>member
-22 ILVVSLLATLGG
+22 ILVLSLLATLGG

-39 QIRNASV
+39 QIRNAKE

-81 KLVVSVSRTSL
+81 RLVVSVSRTSM
-92 LQQKDAGKAVLTRL
+92 LQQKDGGKAVLARL
-106 ADVLGMPA
+106 AGVLGMPA

-128 QQPCWNGSPYQP
+128 PQPCWNGSPYQP

-163 GVTAQPTAVRHYTG
+163 GITAQPTAVRRYTG
-177 AEGANLAQV
+177 AEGANMAQV

-196 EVSKTADKAGLDRYL
+196 EVSKTADKTGLDRYL

-234 ITKLEV
+234 ITKLNV
-240 DNLGRVIGTADQ
+240 DNLGRVIGTAGTV
-252 AAPQT
+252 APQT
-257 GNNLVTSIDAKVQ
+257 GDNLVTSIDARVQ
-270 KVVEDNLAQAMGDA
+270 KVVEDNLAQAMADA
-284 RKTFDKVTNR
+284 RNTFDKVTNR

-325 LWQGGISGKDYQAL
+325 LWVGGISGKDYQSL
-339 TSKESNFPLLNRAI
+339 TSKDSNFPLLNRAI

-365 ISTTAAVQA
+365 VSTTAAVQA

-380 RYDCPKAM
+380 NYPCPKSL

-394 FKNFESESFG
+394 FKNFESENFG
-404 AISLERALEVS
+404 SISLEKALEVS

-427 WMKDGGIKPKKE
+427 WTKDGGIKPKKD

-444 FKTAHQFGLGAK
+444 FKTAHEFGLGAK

-462 SEVTGRVPDRQWKQ
+462 AEVPGRVPDRQWKQ

-484 AWCKQAEKG
+484 AWCAQAQKG

-548 RPTVAK
+548 RPTIAK

-559 GGDLVREIAPHEDG
+559 SGDLVREIAPHEDAKF
-573 RLPGDQKLLGYI
+573 PGDQKLLSYI

-600 KFTGAGWPQ
+600 KFAGAGWPQ
-609 GKIELHAKTGTAEV
+609 NKIELHAKTGTAEV

-634 YSRDY
+634 YSKDY

-653 GSGDAIRR
+653 GSGDAVRR
-661 IYQSLYGVDDKGNID
+661 IYQALYGVDDKGNID
-676 QGKALLPKPQAELP
+676 NSKALLPAPQGELP

-696 TAIIKPVSFDTSASP
+696 TAIIKPASY
-711 VGTASSVVPVG
+711 GTGAVQ
-722 SADSAGSVDPAGPV
+722 GPV
-736 AAASSVVPVGDPGAA
+736 APAQGASVAAPALLDAA
-751 GGSPRVF
+751 P
-758 LDPDRPGGGTP
+758 
-769 VPGVSAAAAVEPTR
+769 AQAAAVPAYALVDDDPATTFLDQAPPADSPASYTAADAALEPNR
-783 STTGRGRA
+783 PGRGRA